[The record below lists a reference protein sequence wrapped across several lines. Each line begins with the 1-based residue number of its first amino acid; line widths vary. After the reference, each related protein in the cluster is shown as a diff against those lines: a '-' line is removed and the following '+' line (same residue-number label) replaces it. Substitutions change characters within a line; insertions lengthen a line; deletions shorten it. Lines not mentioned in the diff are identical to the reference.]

1 MENINIE
8 QNEVVIDR
16 NQISGIVSDDQI
28 LGYKAKYGEV
38 HEVIVE
44 DKACYLKRP
53 DRKVI
58 SMATTI
64 GKSDPVKFSEIM
76 LANCW
81 ISGDEEIKTNDT
93 YFFGVAGTL
102 GDLFKSKVAS
112 IKKL

>member
-1 MENINIE
+1 ME
-8 QNEVVIDR
+8 QTEVVKRD
-16 NQISGIVSDDQI
+16 QVSGIATDNEI
-28 LGYKAKYGEV
+28 AGYKTKYGEV

-81 ISGDEEIKTNDT
+81 ISGDEAIKTDDA

-102 GDLFKSKVAS
+102 GDLFKSKTAS

>member
-8 QNEVVIDR
+8 RE
-16 NQISGIVSDDQI
+16 QISGIVPEAEI
-28 LGYKAKYGEV
+28 ANYKAKYGEV

-58 SMATTI
+58 SMATTV

-81 ISGDEEIKTNDT
+81 ISGDEAIKTDDA

-102 GDLFKSKVAS
+102 GDLFKSKTAS